1 LSFFRV
7 VSCYFVVSV
16 LSHRGQS
23 TFMIPIDEAVKIIE
37 RETSRLPAVFVS
49 ISKAVR
55 RVLAEDTVADSDLP
69 PFDRSQMDGYAVKA
83 SDTAKTPARLKI
95 VGESAAGT
103 GWHEKLKKGQA
114 VRIMTGAPVPA
125 GADAVQKIEV
135 AKETGEFVEIL
146 ESAEKGKFII
156 RRGAEIKK
164 GAVVIPS
171 GEIVTENMV
180 AVLAAFGYSKVR
192 VGGRPTAAILA
203 TGSEIVGVG
212 RSPGRDQIRNSNSPM
227 LRGFIEACGAGA
239 VTLPAAGDDVKGLKK
254 QIAKGVE
261 RADLLVITGGVS
273 VGKYDFTKTALAE
286 LGAEVFFERVRLKP
300 GKPTVFARLNDKLIF
315 GLPGNPVSVAA
326 TFFLFVRMALLQM
339 QGATATSLKEG
350 RAVLSAKVKGT
361 KDRDSYLP
369 ATLRTDKKGRLIAEP
384 LRWHGSSDFV
394 GFARAEAFIFI
405 PAGGSFAEDDVVKI
419 LFLP

>member
-1 LSFFRV
+1 
-7 VSCYFVVSV
+7 
-16 LSHRGQS
+16 
-23 TFMIPIDEAVKIIE
+23 MIPVSEAIKIIQ
-37 RETSRLPAVFVS
+37 RETRTLPPES
-49 ISKAVR
+49 IDLSSAVR
-55 RVLAEDTVADSDLP
+55 RVLAEDIIADSDLP

-83 SDTAKTPARLKI
+83 ADTLKSPVNLKI
-95 VGESAAGT
+95 VGESAAGA
-103 GWHEKLKKGQA
+103 GWHEKLKKGEA
-114 VRIMTGAPVPA
+114 VRIMTGAPVPD

-135 AKETGEFVEIL
+135 TKETGEFVQIL
-146 ESAEKGKFII
+146 EPAEKGKFII
-156 RRGAEIKK
+156 RRGAEIKI

-171 GEIVTENMV
+171 GDVVTENTL
-180 AVLAAFGYSKVR
+180 AVLAAFGYSKVKA
-192 VGGRPTAAILA
+192 GGKPKAAILA
-203 TGSEIVGVG
+203 TGSEIVDVG
-212 RSPGRDQIRNSNSPM
+212 RTPGRDQIRNSNSPM
-227 LRGFIEACGAGA
+227 LRGFIEACGAGD
-239 VTLPAAGDDVKGLKK
+239 VILPAAGDDVQSLKK
-254 QIAKGVE
+254 QIAKGIE

-300 GKPTVFARLNDKLIF
+300 GKPTVFARLNNKLVF

-326 TFFLFVRMALLQM
+326 TFFLFVRPALLQM
-339 QGATATSLKEG
+339 QGAAVTGLKEG

-369 ATLRTDKKGRLIAEP
+369 AALSTDKKGRLIAGP

-405 PAGGSFAEDDVVKI
+405 PAGGSFAEGDIVKI

>member
-1 LSFFRV
+1 MIPVTEAIEIIRRETPKLAA
-7 VSCYFVVSV
+7 VSV
-16 LSHRGQS
+16 DLSS
-23 TFMIPIDEAVKIIE
+23 
-37 RETSRLPAVFVS
+37 
-49 ISKAVR
+49 AVR
-55 RVLAEDTVADSDLP
+55 RVLAEDIIADSDLP

-83 SDTAKTPARLKI
+83 SDTAKTSVRLKI
-95 VGESAAGT
+95 VGESAAGA
-103 GWHEKLKKGQA
+103 GWHETLKKGQA

-125 GADAVQKIEV
+125 GADAVQKIE
-135 AKETGEFVEIL
+135 ATEEDGEWVKIL
-146 ESAEKGKFII
+146 EPAEKGKFII

-164 GAVVIPS
+164 GSVVIPS
-171 GEIVTENMV
+171 GEIVTENMI
-180 AVLAAFGYSKVR
+180 AVLAAFGYSKVK
-192 VGGRPTAAILA
+192 VGGKPTAAILA

-212 RSPGRDQIRNSNSPM
+212 QTPGRDRIRNSNSPM

-239 VTLPAAGDDVKGLKK
+239 VILPVAGDDVQSLKK

-339 QGATATSLKEG
+339 QGAGATGLKEG

-369 ATLRTDKKGRLIAEP
+369 AALSTDKKGRLIAGP

-405 PAGGSFAEDDVVKI
+405 PAGGSFAEGDIVNI
-419 LFLP
+419 LFLR

>member
-1 LSFFRV
+1 
-7 VSCYFVVSV
+7 
-16 LSHRGQS
+16 
-23 TFMIPIDEAVKIIE
+23 MISISEAIKIIE
-37 RETSRLPAVFVS
+37 RETRTLPPES
-49 ISKAVR
+49 IDLSNAVR
-55 RVLAEDTVADSDLP
+55 RVLAEDIVADSDLP

-83 SDTAKTPARLKI
+83 ADTLKSPVNLKI
-95 VGESAAGT
+95 VGESAAGA

-114 VRIMTGAPVPA
+114 VRIMTGAPVPD

-135 AKETGEFVEIL
+135 TRDEDNHVVIFEP
-146 ESAEKGKFII
+146 AENGKFII
-156 RRGAEIKK
+156 RRAAEIKK
-164 GAVVIPS
+164 GSVVIPS
-171 GEIVTENMV
+171 GEIVTENMI
-180 AVLAAFGYSKVR
+180 AVLAAFGYSKVKA
-192 VGGRPTAAILA
+192 GGKPTAAILA
-203 TGSEIVGVG
+203 TGSEIVDV
-212 RSPGRDQIRNSNSPM
+212 SQKPGRDQIRNSNSPM
-227 LRGFIEACGAGA
+227 LRSFMQSCGAGA
-239 VTLPAAGDDVKGLKK
+239 VTLPAAGDDVQGLKK

-300 GKPTVFARLNDKLIF
+300 GKPTVFARLNDKLVF

-339 QGATATSLKEG
+339 QGASRSGLKEG
-350 RAVLSAKVKGT
+350 LAVLSAKVRGT

-369 ATLRTDKKGRLIAEP
+369 AALSTDKKGRLIAEP

-394 GFARAEAFIFI
+394 GFARAEAFIFV
-405 PAGGSFAEDDVVKI
+405 PAGGSFAEGDIVKI